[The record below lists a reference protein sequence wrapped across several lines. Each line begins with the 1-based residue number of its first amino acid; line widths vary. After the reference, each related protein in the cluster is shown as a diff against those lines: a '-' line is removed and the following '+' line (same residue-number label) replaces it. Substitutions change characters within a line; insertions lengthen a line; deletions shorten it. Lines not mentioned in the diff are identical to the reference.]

1 MAEKLDKMGRNVTEK
16 TERRDGIKSE
26 KGEVDSSGV
35 R

>member
-16 TERRDGIKSE
+16 TERRDGTERE

>member
-1 MAEKLDKMGRNVTEK
+1 MAEKLDKMGRNVAEK
-16 TERRDGIKSE
+16 TERRDGIERE